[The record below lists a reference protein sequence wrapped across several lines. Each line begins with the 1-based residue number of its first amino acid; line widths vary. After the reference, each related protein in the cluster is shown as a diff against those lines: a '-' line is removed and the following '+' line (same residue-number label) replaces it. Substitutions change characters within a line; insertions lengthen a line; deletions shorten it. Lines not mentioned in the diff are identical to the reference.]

1 MARQSVEAKKNNYL
15 CSYCFLQ
22 AYFHSRSVDSRCS
35 EIAFSCQK
43 NMYILLSFCSYVF
56 WMGDLNYRINETIEN
71 IKGLCAKQEYST
83 LWEHD
88 QVRNHEN
95 MAFSDSGSFRA

>member
-1 MARQSVEAKKNNYL
+1 
-15 CSYCFLQ
+15 
-22 AYFHSRSVDSRCS
+22 
-35 EIAFSCQK
+35 
-43 NMYILLSFCSYVF
+43 
-56 WMGDLNYRINETIEN
+56 MGDLNYRINETIEN

-88 QVRNHEN
+88 QVRNYMN